1 MNILQK
7 LNVSPER
14 IPRWKFKLHI
24 AIGLL
29 VFITFILAI
38 ARIADGGTPKSRTN
52 TWGIAVCVKSAVF
65 MAYQITTAHVN
76 RLKRWA
82 NTKVNITLNIIDT
95 VFWFALFIITIMGSM
110 GSTSSSSK
118 ALGAITIILAFIL
131 VPLAGYLSFLC
142 ICERRY
148 YKRHGM
154 LPGEVAKYS
163 GV

>member
-1 MNILQK
+1 
-7 LNVSPER
+7 
-14 IPRWKFKLHI
+14 
-24 AIGLL
+24 
-29 VFITFILAI
+29 
-38 ARIADGGTPKSRTN
+38 
-52 TWGIAVCVKSAVF
+52 

-131 VPLAGYLSFLC
+131 V
-142 ICERRY
+142 
-148 YKRHGM
+148 
-154 LPGEVAKYS
+154 
-163 GV
+163 